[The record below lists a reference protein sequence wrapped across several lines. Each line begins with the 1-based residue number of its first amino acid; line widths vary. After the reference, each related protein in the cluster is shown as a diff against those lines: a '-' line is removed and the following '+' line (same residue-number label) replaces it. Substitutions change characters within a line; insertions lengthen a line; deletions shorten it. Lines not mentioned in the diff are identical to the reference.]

1 MTTDDNS
8 ARRVLVTG
16 AAGFIGSH
24 VVEHLLDDGQ
34 LVCGIDNFDPFYG
47 RPTKEA
53 NLERARSRPD
63 FRFVEGDLRDSEL
76 LRGLFAD
83 FRPDA
88 VIHLAAKAGVRPS
101 MKEPAAYY
109 ANNVMGTVGLLEA
122 MRAADTR
129 AFVFAS
135 SSSVYGVRGEGRPF
149 SEKDDADHPVSP
161 YAATKRAGE
170 MLCHTY
176 SHLHGI
182 SCMCLRLFTVYGPR
196 QRPDLAI
203 HKFARLMAEGQ
214 PVPVYGD
221 GAALRDYTYVDDT
234 VDAVCRALDRVATP
248 SETPGFDVLN
258 VGAGQPISVNRLV
271 GLLSQALGREPA
283 IQSLPEQPG
292 DVPRTWAD
300 ISRARAVLGYEPAVS
315 IEDGLRRF
323 VAWFHEQDERAL
335 LS

>member
-1 MTTDDNS
+1 MTADGHR

-24 VVEHLLDDGQ
+24 VVERLLTDGQ
-34 LVCGIDNFDPFYG
+34 VVWGLDNFDPFYD

-53 NLERARSRPD
+53 NLERTRSQPD
-63 FRFVEGDLRDSEL
+63 FSFVEGDLRDSEVL
-76 LRGLFAD
+76 GRLFAEL
-83 FRPDA
+83 RPDA

-101 MKEPAAYY
+101 MMEPAAYY
-109 ANNVMGTVGLLEA
+109 DCNVMGTVRLLEA
-122 MRAADTR
+122 MRVAGTSAL
-129 AFVFAS
+129 VFAS

-170 MLCHTY
+170 LLCHTY
-176 SHLHGI
+176 SHLHDI
-182 SCMCLRLFTVYGPR
+182 SCQCLRLFTVYGPR

-203 HKFARLMAEGQ
+203 HKFARLMAKGQ

-221 GAALRDYTYVDDT
+221 GSALRDYTYVDDT
-234 VDAVCRALDRVATP
+234 VDAVCRALGRVA
-248 SETPGFDVLN
+248 SRAGGPGFDVLN
-258 VGAGQPISVNRLV
+258 IGAGRPITVNRLV
-271 GLLSQALGREPA
+271 DLLGEALGLEPA

-300 ISRARAVLGYEPAVS
+300 ISEARAVLGYEPAVS

-323 VAWFHEQDERAL
+323 VAWLHEQDERAL